1 MTNMPKDKC
10 KWVININMQ
19 INRLTK
25 EEIILFYCHSFESA
39 SRHNVQ
45 YPHDYFHN
53 FKKMKSHF
61 QNKKLK
67 RKMWYKWKN
76 KQF

>member
-1 MTNMPKDKC
+1 
-10 KWVININMQ
+10 MQ

-67 RKMWYKWKN
+67 RKM
-76 KQF
+76 